1 MRPIAQRAAFV
12 SAVIGPVIGALFLF
26 APIQGYCVS
35 TITSFATP
43 PPPGSTQGPAT
54 TGGPAVCG
62 NEALW
67 QRQQIFPMPF
77 FAVLI
82 WSLAPVLVY
91 IGILLR
97 LRGQRATG
105 TALVVAGLILEC
117 TVLISFGAAPFFVP
131 LVLLPLAITTTVAL
145 KRS

>member
-1 MRPIAQRAAFV
+1 MRPFAQRAAFV

-26 APIQGYCVS
+26 APIQGGCTA
-35 TITSFATP
+35 TITATP
-43 PPPGSTQGPAT
+43 PPPGATQGPQASQVVSCT
-54 TGGPAVCG
+54 

-77 FAVLI
+77 FAVLV
-82 WSLAPVLVY
+82 WSLAPVVVY

-97 LRGQRATG
+97 LRGQGSIG
-105 TALVVAGLILEC
+105 TSLVVLGLLLEC

-131 LVLLPLAITTTVAL
+131 LVLLPLVITTTVAL

>member
-1 MRPIAQRAAFV
+1 MRPVAQRAAFV

-26 APIQGYCVS
+26 APIQGHLLEHDHRDS
-35 TITSFATP
+35 RAAGRDPWSADHP
-43 PPPGSTQGPAT
+43 SLG
-54 TGGPAVCG
+54 CG
-62 NEALW
+62 TKPHGNA
-67 QRQQIFPMPF
+67 RPIFPMPF
-77 FAVLI
+77 FAVLV

-97 LRGQRATG
+97 LRGLRSTG
-105 TALVVAGLILEC
+105 TALVVTGLFLEC

-131 LVLLPLAITTTVAL
+131 LVLLPLAITTTIAL